1 MPDDTVRPADAEMM
15 AAAEAAYP
23 REWVGAL
30 LGRDGEI
37 MEVITLSNC
46 SKLPEVSF
54 TVEAKDLLSGYQHIG
69 MELIGFAHSHP
80 DAEPEMSTEDLD
92 YAIHGLLYI
101 VVPVIAG
108 RAQRPVYHQ
117 L

>member
-1 MPDDTVRPADAEMM
+1 MPDDTVRPADVEMM

-54 TVEAKDLLSGYQHIG
+54 TVEAKDLLSAYRHIG
-69 MELIGFAHSHP
+69 MELVGFAHSHP
-80 DAEPEMSTEDLD
+80 DSRPEMSTEDLD
-92 YAIHGLLYI
+92 NSIPGILY
-101 VVPVIAG
+101 VVVSVLAG
-108 RAQRPVYHQ
+108 RAQSPVYHQ